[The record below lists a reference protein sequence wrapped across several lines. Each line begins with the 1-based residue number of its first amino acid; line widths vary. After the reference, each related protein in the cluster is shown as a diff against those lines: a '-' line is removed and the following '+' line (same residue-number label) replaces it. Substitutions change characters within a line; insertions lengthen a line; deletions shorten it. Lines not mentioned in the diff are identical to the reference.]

1 MKSSLA
7 VLLTA
12 ALALA
17 CRPSRTTTPTPAP
30 TTSPTQPP
38 ASRPVPPAIAAIL
51 PDDAGAP
58 LVASAKNVARLPE
71 LSAAQ
76 RELLD
81 AHGFFIAPQ
90 PKIPAKKNADERA
103 LQPAKHLFQ
112 VYERNDYVRFPSYV
126 TVDLAIDL
134 THQYFDV
141 VLKTLERGHL
151 APKLRTALVAMTKN
165 ADAAARKAKTTIGKR
180 AGLEA
185 AAYWGTALR
194 LLEEPAK
201 DDRPDAVEVRQPWAY
216 ESEDGAPAPKPA
228 EAPRPVITRWRGELE
243 RTIALRA
250 QEVRAAA
257 GPGKFAEWG
266 LTLDLT
272 QTRPRSHY
280 NESGLLQRYFRAMS
294 FLGLTSFA
302 VQGEHARIPVLAAVL
317 RSYAATP
324 ESAALDQVLSI
335 TDFVVGA
342 PPTTGLRKAVVL
354 AEKDVPDFANQ
365 TVDHLARQTTVLG
378 LTHAWHELPEHPIA
392 REGPVIQ
399 PAGQRVFADTLA
411 MSALLPIVRELP
423 EYRDLVVKRSMGALG
438 AAAMLGSD
446 RARELV
452 VAESDDLQ
460 AKIGAGI
467 DQGRTML
474 GELGKREDAYHGT
487 LVALRGVLGADP
499 IWFDERAYELRMLQ
513 SFAGGWA
520 MLRHDT
526 LLYAYEMGAECDA
539 EDLPAPYGWVEPVP
553 QTYAALRAMVQG
565 FAARV
570 EQAGIVEAKPKE
582 GEDGYGFSQFATI
595 ADKTKAMTG
604 FLDQLETWSRAELAG
619 KAFDEEQRT
628 AIAMVG
634 GFAEHVLLTLA
645 DAYELGAGNDDMAVV
660 ADVFTFKG
668 RALEVGVAHPE
679 LVYALVPT
687 PEGWTI
693 ARGAVLGYRELFA
706 PQTDRMTD
714 EAWRARLAES
724 PDDAWSDRPSWLAP
738 ISTTSV
744 GIVELAKGMDPQ
756 SRCEYYG
763 GSFAL

>member
-1 MKSSLA
+1 MRSLA
-7 VLLTA
+7 FVLTA
-12 ALALA
+12 SLALGCHPA
-17 CRPSRTTTPTPAP
+17 RTITPTPKP
-30 TTSPTQPP
+30 TPTPTQTQP
-38 ASRPVPPAIAAIL
+38 SRPVPPAIAAIL

-58 LVASAKNVARLPE
+58 LAASAKNLARLPE
-71 LSAAQ
+71 LDDAQ
-76 RELLD
+76 RRLLD

-90 PKIPAKKNADERA
+90 PQIPAKKNPDDRV

-165 ADAAARKAKTTIGKR
+165 ADAATSKAKTSIGKR
-180 AGLEA
+180 AALAA

-194 LLEEPAK
+194 LLEEPA
-201 DDRPDAVEVRQPWAY
+201 DGDRPDAVEVRQPWAY
-216 ESEDGAPAPKPA
+216 ESEDGAPAPKPP

-243 RTIALRA
+243 RTIAARA
-250 QEVRAAA
+250 KEVRAAA
-257 GPGKFAEWG
+257 GQGKFAEWG
-266 LTLDLT
+266 LELDLT
-272 QTRPRSHY
+272 QTRPRAHY
-280 NESGLLQRYFRAMS
+280 DESGVLQRYFRAMS
-294 FLGLTSFA
+294 FLGLSSFA
-302 VQGEHARIPVLAAVL
+302 VQGERARIPMLAALL

-324 ESAALDQVLSI
+324 DAAALDQVLSI
-335 TDFVVGA
+335 TDFVVGE
-342 PPTTGLRKAVVL
+342 PPTTGLRKAVTL
-354 AEKDVPDFANQ
+354 AEKDVPGFAGK
-365 TVDHLARQTTVLG
+365 TVDQLAQQTTVLA
-378 LTHAWHELPEHPIA
+378 LTHAWHELPQHPIA
-392 REGPVIQ
+392 QDGPVIQ

-411 MSALLPIVRELP
+411 MSALLPIVRDLP

-452 VAESDDLQ
+452 VAEADDLR
-460 AKIGAGI
+460 AKVGEGI
-467 DQGRTML
+467 DEGRTML
-474 GELGKREDAYHGT
+474 GELGQRDDAYHRT
-487 LVALRGVLGADP
+487 LVALRGVLGSDP

-565 FAARV
+565 FATRV
-570 EQAGIVEAKPKE
+570 EQAGIVEAPPKE
-582 GEDGYGFSQFATI
+582 GEDDYGFSQFATI
-595 ADKTKAMTG
+595 ANKTKAMTG
-604 FLDQLETWSRAELAG
+604 FLEQLETWSRAELAG
-619 KAFDEEQRT
+619 KPFDEEQRT

-645 DAYELGAGNDDMAVV
+645 DAYELGAGNDDMAIV

-679 LVYALVPT
+679 LIYALIPT

-693 ARGAVLGYRELFA
+693 ARGAVLGYRELFV

-714 EAWRARLAES
+714 EAWRARLAKS
-724 PDDAWSDRPSWLAP
+724 ADHAWSDRPSWLAP
-738 ISTTSV
+738 ISTTSIGV
-744 GIVELAKGMDPQ
+744 VELAEGMEAQ